1 MKEPKWLTVALVRV
15 MHAELIAEH
24 GGEQGLRDAGLLES
38 ALERARIAWAYGEHD
53 LCVLAARY
61 GHGLS
66 SNHSF
71 LDGNKRIALA
81 AIDVFL
87 RLNGMQL
94 NAPEE
99 DAYLTIMD
107 LAGGSLSQDSLADWV
122 SSHSFALD

>member
-1 MKEPKWLTVALVRV
+1 MNEPQWLSAPLVRV
-15 MHAELIAEH
+15 MQAELIAEH
-24 GGEQGLRDAGLLES
+24 GGEYGLRDEGLLES
-38 ALERARIAWAYGEHD
+38 ALERARMAWSYGEHD

-71 LDGNKRIALA
+71 LDGSKRIALA

-94 NAPEE
+94 DVAEE
-99 DAYLTIMD
+99 DACLTIME
-107 LAGGSLSQDSLADWV
+107 LAGGTLGENELADWV
-122 SSHSFALD
+122 RSHSIDLD